1 MMTKRPMRRVRN
13 PPLGLRKEPEH
24 MTNGLEPLTARQQEV
39 LECIREKARMYGPTV
54 REIASQLGI
63 KSPNGVVCHLETL
76 ERKGYI
82 RRSKKIARG
91 IEVVA

>member
-1 MMTKRPMRRVRN
+1 
-13 PPLGLRKEPEH
+13 
-24 MTNGLEPLTARQQEV
+24 MTNGMEPLTARQQEV

-54 REIASQLGI
+54 REIALQLGI
-63 KSPNGVVCHLETL
+63 KSPNGVFCHLQSL

-82 RRSKKIARG
+82 RRSKNIARG

>member
-1 MMTKRPMRRVRN
+1 MTTEKST
-13 PPLGLRKEPEH
+13 EQ
-24 MTNGLEPLTARQQEV
+24 EPLTARQQKV
-39 LECIREKARMYGPTV
+39 LECIREKARVYGPTV
-54 REIASQLGI
+54 REIAAELGI
-63 KSPNGVVCHLETL
+63 KSPNGVVCHLESL